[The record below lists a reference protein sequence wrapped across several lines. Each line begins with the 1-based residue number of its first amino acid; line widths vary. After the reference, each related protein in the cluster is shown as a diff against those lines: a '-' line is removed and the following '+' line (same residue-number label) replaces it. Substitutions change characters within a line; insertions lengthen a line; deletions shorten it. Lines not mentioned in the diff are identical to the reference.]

1 MILTQATKRDL
12 EEAAGNLS
20 FADLQEFHSHT
31 RGRDPSETLPACL
44 DETTMVIKVGALVL
58 AVGGSKNC
66 LWFVTTNVVQS
77 LTKGQRI
84 RFYKLLH
91 GHLKGLRDSG
101 HQHLTNFVSVDN
113 WDHIRLLNSLGAVF
127 AKEHTMSP
135 AGCRFRQFWL

>member
-1 MILTQATKRDL
+1 MFLTQATKRDL
-12 EEAAGNLS
+12 EEAASNLS
-20 FADLQEFHSHT
+20 FNDLCEFHSNI
-31 RGRDPSETLPACL
+31 RGRDPAVVLPACL

-58 AVGGSKNC
+58 AVGGSKQC
-66 LWFVTTNVVQS
+66 LWFVTTTVVDQ

-91 GHLKGLRDSG
+91 GHLKGLRESG
-101 HQHLTNFVSVDN
+101 HPYLTNFVSVDN
-113 WDHIRLLNSLGAVF
+113 WDHIRLLDALGAKY